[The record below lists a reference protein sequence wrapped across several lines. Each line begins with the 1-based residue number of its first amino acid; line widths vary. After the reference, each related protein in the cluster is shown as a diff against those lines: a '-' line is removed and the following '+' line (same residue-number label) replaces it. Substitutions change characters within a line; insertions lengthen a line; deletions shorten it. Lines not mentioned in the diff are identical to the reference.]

1 VFADLICTGIYTWYC
16 TYAKLPATSA
26 TISVFSLSLGGG
38 LITMV
43 VKILQAV
50 ASAGNFILGQD
61 GWNFF
66 LP

>member
-1 VFADLICTGIYTWYC
+1 VFADLICTDIYAWYC

-26 TISVFSLSLGGG
+26 TISVFSLNLGRG

-43 VKILQAV
+43 VKILPAV
-50 ASAGNFILGQD
+50 ASAGYFILGQ
-61 GWNFF
+61 GSWVFF